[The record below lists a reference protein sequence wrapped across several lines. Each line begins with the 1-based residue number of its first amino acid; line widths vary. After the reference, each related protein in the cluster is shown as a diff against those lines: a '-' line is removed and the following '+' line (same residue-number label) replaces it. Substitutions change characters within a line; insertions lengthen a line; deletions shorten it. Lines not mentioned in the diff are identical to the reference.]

1 MRESNVERASRI
13 SALLLSL
20 PADEHG
26 ARDLAACLHRADGV
40 LHGGGAWY
48 ARLDECVIPDGARIE
63 GPRLRV
69 RCGVCREWMW
79 TLLAEPQDACVR
91 CQESP
96 AALHPGF
103 GTPHTAYPPSE
114 RQFNGGLP
122 VDAGQGEDA

>member
-48 ARLDECVIPDGARIE
+48 ARLDECVIADGARIE

-79 TLLAEPQDACVR
+79 TLLAEPHRNKVTGAKMAACKGSAR
-91 CQESP
+91 YTWKDS
-96 AALHPGF
+96 
-103 GTPHTAYPPSE
+103 T
-114 RQFNGGLP
+114 
-122 VDAGQGEDA
+122 